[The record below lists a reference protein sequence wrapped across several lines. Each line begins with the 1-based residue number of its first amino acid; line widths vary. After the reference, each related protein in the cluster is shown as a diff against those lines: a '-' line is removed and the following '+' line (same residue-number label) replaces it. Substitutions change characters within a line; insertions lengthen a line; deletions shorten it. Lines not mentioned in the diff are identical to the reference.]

1 MEENY
6 DIKRQKNFTS
16 IWFLYFMIAFFFGIL
31 PVNIDN
37 LLLFL
42 PGTTR
47 FGLGVAYAS
56 HLAVSMISILIF
68 GYFGEKI
75 SETERFSRKK
85 IFVITNLIWIIAFG
99 LISLSPNYYFFL
111 FFAIISAIGTGA
123 FIPIGFSIIGESF
136 PPKER
141 GKKFG
146 FMQFGVILG
155 SGTGIIVGVVLGNY
169 TGPNGW
175 RFAYGLGGVLG
186 ILAALRYNSS
196 GIDPERGRAEPE
208 FEDFEGVINY
218 NYKITLNNLFQLLKK
233 KSIAGILLYL
243 VCAGIAI
250 STLGLWAIFYLRTKI
265 NDINAELI
273 STTIL
278 LLAGTG
284 ALPGTI
290 LGGKIGDSM
299 YKTGKLKGR
308 VIISMGGLI
317 LGVICFLGF
326 YLIPFYTATPLQIIT
341 SWILFISLGFLAFF
355 FTSLPAGNIYAIY
368 SEVCVPEL
376 RSTANA
382 LNGLMIN
389 IGGIIGNLLFSSLI
403 ENDLSLLPFAVSLIL
418 LIWLFG
424 ALLWII
430 PYFFYPKESI
440 KLRDI
445 MAERRNKLEEK

>member
-42 PGTTR
+42 PGTTK

-169 TGPNGW
+169 AGPNGW

-218 NYKITLNNLFQLLKK
+218 NYKITLNNLSQLLKK

-278 LLAGTG
+278 LLAATG

-403 ENDLSLLPFAVSLIL
+403 ENDMSLLPFAVSLIL

-445 MAERRNKLEEK
+445 MTERRNKLEEK